1 MTLKINWFGLLQ
13 NFGTIPLKF
22 LWPTTLRKLK
32 LADTEIL
39 DLCLWLVRL
48 VRHRQSTMFF
58 LHILHPTGAGAASPY
73 YIDHRYNLMEISGEG
88 QGWWEQSELL
98 LILKQINH
106 WSGVLRTCDAVAW
119 HFTVSHIG
127 THISLSEIQETQS
140 VVGLWKGTLNSLK
153 SWSHCIEMPQSHWNC
168 GIPLNICLAV

>member
-1 MTLKINWFGLLQ
+1 VTLKINWFGLLQ

-22 LWPTTLRKLK
+22 LWPTTLWKLK

-39 DLCLWLVRL
+39 DLCLWLVR
-48 VRHRQSTMFF
+48 HRQSTMFF
-58 LHILHPTGAGAASPY
+58 LRILHPTGAGAASPY

-106 WSGVLRTCDAVAW
+106 WSGVLRTCDAAAR

-127 THISLSEIQETQS
+127 TDISLSKIQETQS
-140 VVGLWKGTLNSLK
+140 VVGLRKGTVNSLK
-153 SWSHCIEMPQSHWNC
+153 SWSRCMEMSQSRQNC
-168 GIPLNICLAV
+168 GIPLNIHLVV